1 MVVFTEQLQLTK
13 LELNFYA
20 GSNLACRVWDLC
32 DGNDLN
38 LFVGQP
44 FRKNNSSPLLLS
56 FILLNEDIHA
66 LLCLKYYFVSK
77 STV

>member
-1 MVVFTEQLQLTK
+1 MVK
-13 LELNFYA
+13 
-20 GSNLACRVWDLC
+20 
-32 DGNDLN
+32 DLN

-44 FRKNNSSPLLLS
+44 FRENNSSPLLLS

-77 STV
+77 STAKTIGEAYSELYLKPYQAFLEKLFA